1 MNQCTSLSYY
11 NHFQTCFSK
20 LYCLFQKLDMFVF
33 CTHKNFLLNG
43 NNNFLRT
50 YWNVII
56 WFRRRKVLIKSKEKW
71 FNIKEILPY
80 IIIKSRMFAVWYAIK
95 LQVLTELKR
104 KNITIF
110 MKQKVQQ
117 SDTNSWIWS
126 TSPKAFPWKLRKFCN
141 EGLIILS

>member
-1 MNQCTSLSYY
+1 MNQCTSLSYS

-56 WFRRRKVLIKSKEKW
+56 WFRRRKVLIKLKEKW

-80 IIIKSRMFAVWYAIK
+80 TIIKSRMFAVWYAIK
-95 LQVLTELKR
+95 LQVLTELRRISQYFQMWENQMK
-104 KNITIF
+104 KHYNIYETTSTTIRYEF
-110 MKQKVQQ
+110 VNLVYLAKSVSLK
-117 SDTNSWIWS
+117 T
-126 TSPKAFPWKLRKFCN
+126 
-141 EGLIILS
+141 